1 MTLALR
7 LSPALG
13 TAMHEWTGPQ
23 SAQLISAW
31 REVAAAAEVP
41 EHRCL
46 VRVDDTTTHV
56 AAAIGSRMIVLK
68 DTEIEES
75 TRPQLAAVLAHELGH
90 LLDPLRS
97 NWQALPHL
105 YRAPLYV
112 ANLPLRAAFLLLDRW
127 LGKSTMFLGIA
138 AVTVLVLFP
147 ATTVLTL
154 FLLVG
159 PLGAP
164 IAACLLIIEALAES
178 ALQRQNELVI
188 DRFAVDLGFGLGML
202 SFLQRHERT
211 KWENRNPLAPP
222 GLLRER
228 LAALAATHPSAAK
241 RITAVE
247 QRIRVLAA
255 LD

>member
-1 MTLALR
+1 
-7 LSPALG
+7 
-13 TAMHEWTGPQ
+13 MHEWTGPQ